1 MALARKL
8 PHFHTGSSSHRLWH
22 DIGGA
27 NFVSCTAA
35 TEVDLIHLAG
45 QADRI
50 VLREAPGKQSDP
62 RTAAQI
68 RDGLHAAKLL
78 LSGTVMNPDVALNRL
93 KIVLGDRLART
104 RIVDGRHALAG
115 LVELSTND
123 VTETV
128 LLVVLACRHVCS
140 CDWLLTPAA

>member
-1 MALARKL
+1 MALARKRPHLAQL
-8 PHFHTGSSSHRLWH
+8 PSHRRWH
-22 DIGGA
+22 DIGGT
-27 NFVSCTAA
+27 NLVTCTAA

-50 VLREAPGKQSDP
+50 LLREAPGKQSDP
-62 RTAAQI
+62 RTAQQI
-68 RDGLHAAKLL
+68 LDRLHAAKLL
-78 LSGTVMNPDVALNRL
+78 LSGTVMSPEVALKRL

-115 LVELSTND
+115 LAELSTGA

-128 LLVVLACRHVCS
+128 LVVVLASRHVSS
-140 CDWLLTPAA
+140 CDWLLAPEA